1 MAQLTT
7 FVYNAL
13 LDSPGLIATFDALP
27 GYSYPAPAREALCQL
42 YHVSAEEFDRML
54 RVYCTGREIRHQARF
69 VRDGWDLLF
78 EFPALRQMLDD
89 ERAAPRLDAHTIS
102 QRSKRF
108 SLNRAEMVNLLNTH
122 AEVWARP

>member
-1 MAQLTT
+1 MPQLKTH
-7 FVYNAL
+7 VYNAL

-27 GYSYPAPAREALCQL
+27 GYSYPALARGALCEL
-42 YHVSAEEFDRML
+42 YQVSAEEFGRML
-54 RVYCTGREIRHQARF
+54 KAHCTGRVFRHQARF

-78 EFPALRQMLDD
+78 EFPALRRLLDE
-89 ERAAPRLDAHTIS
+89 ERAAPKLDAPTIS

-122 AEVWARP
+122 AEIWVRP